1 MLSYI
6 FLITFFLLPFLTWP
20 GFGSTILLSPL
31 DIFLLENYPLWFIA
45 FYPFVLGITVEVPSA
60 WLLTRLYMTK
70 IFPLLLKDGGKSR
83 KISFMQF
90 SLGIISCL
98 PLIIMFLYFVVLDF
112 NPLSLTLIYLAQL
125 KGSSEKYYY
134 GHLDM
139 AVTSWFT
146 SGILFTLFVA
156 SFYLRNLFLKKLEER
171 GVKVRESGLEGKSS
185 FFKFFKF
192 ATIGATGFGLAIL
205 LFFLPH
211 NSSRNICD
219 DCSHYIWRSSRRNLH
234 LHFNSNDHHNIYYY
248 FIFRSPSKIFKEN
261 PLNPQFINYSNILLT
276 FQLPSIN
283 RNPNPHSLC

>member
-31 DIFLLENYPLWFIA
+31 DMFLLENYPLWFIA
-45 FYPFVLGITVEVPSA
+45 FYPFVLGIAVEVPSA
-60 WLLTRLYMTK
+60 WLFARLYMTK
-70 IFPLLLKDGGKSR
+70 ISPHLLKGESESR

-134 GHLDM
+134 GYLDM

-156 SFYLRNLFLKKLEER
+156 SFYLRSLFLEKLEER
-171 GVKVRESGLEGKSS
+171 GVEVREEELEGRSS

-192 ATIGATGFGLAIL
+192 ATMGATGFGLAIL
-205 LFFLPH
+205 LFFLP
-211 NSSRNICD
+211 I
-219 DCSHYIWRSSRRNLH
+219 
-234 LHFNSNDHHNIYYY
+234 
-248 FIFRSPSKIFKEN
+248 
-261 PLNPQFINYSNILLT
+261 ILLGT
-276 FQLPSIN
+276 FVMGVAVIFGGLRGEIFTFILIQMIITTSIVA
-283 RNPNPHSLC
+283 LFFILLVKFLKKTL

>member
-1 MLSYI
+1 VELKDKIPRQIYREIKNLKGLLMLSYI
-6 FLITFFLLPFLTWP
+6 FLVLLFLLPFLTWP
-20 GFGSTILLSPL
+20 GFGSTIFWSPL
-31 DIFLLENYPLWFIA
+31 DLFLLENYPLWFIA
-45 FYPFVLGITVEVPSA
+45 FYSFVLGIAVEVPSA
-60 WLLTRLYMTK
+60 WLFARLYMTK
-70 IFPLLLKDGGKSR
+70 ISPHLLKEENKSR

-134 GHLDM
+134 GYLDM

-171 GVKVRESGLEGKSS
+171 GVEVRESELEGRSS

-192 ATIGATGFGLAIL
+192 ATMGATGFGLVIL
-205 LFFLPH
+205 LFFLPIVLLGTFVMGVAVIFGGL
-211 NSSRNICD
+211 RGEI
-219 DCSHYIWRSSRRNLH
+219 
-234 LHFNSNDHHNIYYY
+234 FT
-248 FIFRSPSKIFKEN
+248 FILIQMIITTSIIALFF
-261 PLNPQFINYSNILLT
+261 ILLVK
-276 FQLPSIN
+276 FLKKN
-283 RNPNPHSLC
+283 L